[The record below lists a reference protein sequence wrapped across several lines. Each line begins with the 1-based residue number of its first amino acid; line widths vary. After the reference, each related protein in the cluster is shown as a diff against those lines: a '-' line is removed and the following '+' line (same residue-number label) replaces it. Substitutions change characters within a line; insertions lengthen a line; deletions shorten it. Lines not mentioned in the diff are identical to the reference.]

1 MQSRIFRGLVNA
13 STSSTIRM
21 IRQCSTYY
29 SLCGAVCRIR
39 AEEPSIERDN
49 LDYDSLLNKQGLIVR
64 NGSTD
69 RVV

>member
-21 IRQCSTYY
+21 IRQSSTYY
-29 SLCGAVCRIR
+29 SLCGAGYRMRVRGS
-39 AEEPSIERDN
+39 SIEHDN

-64 NGSTD
+64 NGSAG
-69 RVV
+69 RFV